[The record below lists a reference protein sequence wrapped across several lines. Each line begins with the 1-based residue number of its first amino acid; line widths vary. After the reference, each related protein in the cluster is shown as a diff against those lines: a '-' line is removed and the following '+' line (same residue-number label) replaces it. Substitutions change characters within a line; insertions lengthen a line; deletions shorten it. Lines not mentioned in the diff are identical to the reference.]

1 MIPGIGSMGGAE
13 LLILLV
19 SLLILFFGTKRLPA
33 LGRSFEIG
41 MRELRKEAAR
51 LGDEDET
58 KQRPRSTPQQG
69 GREGNRPEGGQRRG

>member
-19 SLLILFFGTKRLPA
+19 ILLILLFGAKRLPA

-51 LGDEDET
+51 LGDEDGG
-58 KQRPRSTPQQG
+58 KRPPKEDG
-69 GREGNRPEGGQRRG
+69 KEIAPNAGKGEGSV

>member
-19 SLLILFFGTKRLPA
+19 SLLILFFGAKRLPA

-41 MRELRKEAAR
+41 MRELRKGGAR
-51 LGDEDET
+51 LGDEDDA
-58 KQRPRSTPQQG
+58 KRRPRNKE
-69 GREGNRPEGGQRRG
+69 EGKEIAPNAGKGEGSV

>member
-19 SLLILFFGTKRLPA
+19 SLLILFFGDKRLPA

-41 MRELRKEAAR
+41 MRELRKGAAR
-51 LGDEDET
+51 LGDEDEAN
-58 KQRPRSTPQQG
+58 QRPRSKEDGKEIAPNAG
-69 GREGNRPEGGQRRG
+69 KGEGSV

>member
-13 LLILLV
+13 LLILLLI
-19 SLLILFFGTKRLPA
+19 LLILLFGAKRLPA

-51 LGDEDET
+51 SGDEDDV
-58 KQRPRSTPQQG
+58 KQRLHNKEDGMEIAPNAG
-69 GREGNRPEGGQRRG
+69 KGEGSV

>member
-19 SLLILFFGTKRLPA
+19 SLLILFFGAKRLPA

-58 KQRPRSTPQQG
+58 QQPRENEDKKIGPNAGKGERSV
-69 GREGNRPEGGQRRG
+69 